1 MKFLIECKKSSNGKT
16 LDFYAVQGNNSYYLF
31 DQRYRQ
37 SVYEYFRNSLPVSVA
52 LDHSKANRN
61 TALINVINRLLP
73 SIRYVEKYHSVNILN
88 KTGSV
93 SAKKKMSRN
102 NIAA

>member
-1 MKFLIECKKSSNGKT
+1 MKFFIECKKSSNGKT

-61 TALINVINRLLP
+61 TALINAQ
-73 SIRYVEKYHSVNILN
+73 SISSNFIRRKEENEPQ
-88 KTGSV
+88 
-93 SAKKKMSRN
+93 
-102 NIAA
+102 